1 MGARLLT
8 ESAAAEHLSI
18 PKACMKRIVRGR
30 VLIDGRVRWD
40 RVALDAWLDE
50 LSGMGVQSEPAN
62 CNMTEAEAALERFLS
77 EDQERA
83 ARRPSR

>member
-8 ESAAAEHLSI
+8 EEAAAAHLSI

-30 VLIDGRVRWD
+30 VQIDGRTRWD

-50 LSGMGVQSEPAN
+50 LSGMGVQSPAAN
-62 CNMTEAEAALERFLS
+62 CNQTEAESALAQWLEDEGHAAGG
-77 EDQERA
+77 A
-83 ARRPSR
+83 